1 MIYTVTLN
9 PTLDKTLSVPVLR
22 PGEVHRAR
30 FLRQD
35 IGGKGINVSR
45 ALAAL
50 GIASIPIGFLGGAT
64 GKAMRDGLA
73 ADGFDA
79 RFVEVPGETRQNLTL
94 LDESTGVYTKIN
106 EPGPTVG
113 AGQLAAL
120 HGLVAGLAAP
130 GDLWAF
136 CGSLPPGAPADLYAE
151 LIAAVQ
157 ARGARAILDTSGE
170 ALAAGLPARP
180 FGLKPNS
187 EEAAEA
193 LGRPVTTD
201 AQHVT
206 AAVRLAVLGGDAGVP
221 DARRPRPA
229 AGVRRSVVRGRTA
242 AGGRAQPGR
251 RGGCHAR
258 GPAVGACR
266 WLRCARNRA
275 AGGGLR
281 HSRGDAGRY
290 GHGAAIPGRDP
301 SGAGQDHAGRSPA
314 IIIPGYCLMTRF
326 CVSLRP

>member
-22 PGEVHRAR
+22 PGEVHHAR

-35 IGGKGINVSR
+35 IGGKGINGSR
-45 ALAAL
+45 TLATL
-50 GIASIPIGFLGGAT
+50 GIASIPTGFLGGAT
-64 GKAMRDGLA
+64 GKAIREGLA
-73 ADGFDA
+73 TDGFDA

-157 ARGARAILDTSGE
+157 AHAVHAPSWIP
-170 ALAAGLPARP
+170 AGRRWPQACPPRP

-187 EEAAEA
+187 EEASEA
-193 LGRPVTTD
+193 LGRPSD
-201 AQHVT
+201 DRCRARDRCSQPPI
-206 AAVRLAVLGGDAGVP
+206 LGGDAGVS

-229 AGVRRSVVRGRTA
+229 VGVRRAELLPAAARGLRRPWPRA
-242 AGGRAQPGR
+242 ARSA
-251 RGGCHAR
+251 RGMPHLR

-266 WLRCARNRA
+266 
-275 AGGGLR
+275 
-281 HSRGDAGRY
+281 
-290 GHGAAIPGRDP
+290 
-301 SGAGQDHAGRSPA
+301 
-314 IIIPGYCLMTRF
+314 
-326 CVSLRP
+326 SLQYA